1 MKWIE
6 EAYYLRLPSG
16 SPMQGDI
23 WSNLPLPYSSP
34 AVCIGILITPRC
46 DLVHD
51 KTPAANYLP
60 LFTFEEFMA
69 SQGNFELL
77 EQELQDAREALRR
90 AAEPLRMRE
99 AVELELPTTPL
110 LASLTA
116 SMEEKASEF
125 GIPTSRLEKYVD
137 AFSAAESRIE
147 NLKALL
153 AQSRVTNSDVAPL
166 CSSRLLMKYKLAVA
180 RNTIGDLHF
189 LPPCQPLLDSACVV
203 LLRRVATC
211 SIEFLRLAQNC
222 MSQRDW
228 DLLRTQ
234 QATSDFHGAAVKPER
249 LLRLKSPYLESL
261 MFRFGSFFGRVGVR
275 DIERRQLEAFVGPPE
290 DL

>member
-6 EAYYLRLPSG
+6 EAYYLRLPPG

-34 AVCIGILITPRC
+34 AVCTGIIITPRC

-51 KTPAANYLP
+51 KTSAVNYLP
-60 LFTFEEFMA
+60 LLPFDEFMA

-77 EQELQDAREALRR
+77 EQELQDAREALRK
-90 AAEPLRMRE
+90 AAEPLRLRE
-99 AVELELPTTPL
+99 AIDLELPTASL
-110 LASLTA
+110 VDSLTA
-116 SMEEKASEF
+116 SMQEKASEYE
-125 GIPTSRLEKYVD
+125 ISTSRLEKYLG
-137 AFSAAESRIE
+137 AFSAAQGRIE
-147 NLKALL
+147 RIKVLL
-153 AQSRVTNSDVAPL
+153 AQSTVASSEVVPL
-166 CSSRLLMKYKLAVA
+166 CSSRLLTKYKLAVA

-189 LPPCQPLLDSACVV
+189 LPPCQSLLDSACVV

-222 MSQRDW
+222 MSQGDW
-228 DLLRTQ
+228 DLLRTR
-234 QATSDFHGAAVKPER
+234 QATSDFDGSAVKPER

-275 DIERRQLEAFVGPPE
+275 DIERSQLEAFVGQPE